1 MKKTFLTA
9 EWRKLIMVNYAVDAQ
24 VLQKY
29 LPPHTQLDLWNG
41 TCYVSLIGFMFLNTK
56 IKGIKIP
63 FHTDFEEVNLRFYV
77 KYLEEGVYKRGVV
90 FIKEIVPKQA
100 ITWVANTLYKE
111 HYVTM
116 PMQHS
121 WVLREDTLAIEYRWK
136 KQGWY
141 SLGVSAQAT
150 PLPIAPGSEEE
161 FITEHYWGFTR
172 RDNHTTSAYEVAH
185 PRWEI
190 YPVQE
195 YHLSVDFQALYG
207 PDFDFLN
214 TATPQSVFL
223 AEGSEILI
231 KEGGVLRR

>member
-9 EWRKLIMVNYAVDAQ
+9 EWRKLIMVNYAIDAQ

-56 IKGIKIP
+56 IKGIRIP

-77 KYLEEGVYKRGVV
+77 KYPEAGVYKRGVV
-90 FIKEIVPKQA
+90 FIKEIVPKTA
-100 ITWVANTLYKE
+100 ITLVANALYKE

-121 WVLREDTLAIEYRWK
+121 WDLREDALAIEYRWK
-136 KQGWY
+136 KQDWY
-141 SLGVSAQAT
+141 RLGVVAQPT
-150 PLPIAPGSEEE
+150 PQPLAPGSEEE
-161 FITEHYWGFTR
+161 FITEHYWGFTT
-172 RDNHTTSAYEVAH
+172 RDEHTTTAYEVAH
-185 PRWEI
+185 PRWEM
-190 YPVQE
+190 YPVTE
-195 YHLSVDFQALYG
+195 YQLSVDFTALYG

-214 TATPQSVFL
+214 TASPRSVFL

-231 KEGGVLRR
+231 KEGGVLRS